1 MALHVRAGQVP
12 ANVIPMKVSGG
23 ELRTR
28 QVFGLDCSLIVASR
42 SGGYHSVPHFHDCEQ
57 LNYVQAGE
65 IWVFVEDTAYPM
77 RAGDFL
83 RIPAGA
89 VHWAWNRGRGDCEL
103 IEVHSPGLLL
113 PGADGADSAP
123 RLLAETESGA
133 SVRAVPNEWSDP
145 GYRDREAAALAA
157 HGVTL

>member
-1 MALHVRAGQVP
+1 MLHVPAGQVP
-12 ANVIPMKVSGG
+12 VTVVPMKVSGG

-28 QVFGLDCSLIVASR
+28 QVFGRQSSLMIASR
-42 SGGYHSVPHFHDCEQ
+42 SGGYHSLPHSHDCEQ

-65 IWVFVEDTAYPM
+65 IWVFVEDTAYQL

-89 VHWAWNRGRGDCEL
+89 VHWAWNRSQKDCEL

-113 PGADGADSAP
+113 PGAGGGLQ
-123 RLLAETESGA
+123 LLSDAEQDAG
-133 SVRAVPNEWSDP
+133 VDAVPNRWADAS
-145 GYRDREAAALAA
+145 YRDREAAPLAA
-157 HGVTL
+157 HGVTP